1 MAPTGPRNGAPRN
14 NARGAGS
21 GKAATRG
28 GIAKRRTG
36 GPIRVDRDGDLDMD
50 TSAANGAGGRG
61 KKSNPTSTGSG
72 SSRKT
77 TRTNASSSRPSR
89 PTSKASH
96 MVAKVIQ
103 GGTGSLHSRISQG
116 IDPSSRHT
124 RSSRPINGTNNKT
137 LIVEGLQHSKAKDN
151 EGGGLKELLIF
162 LERKATTAGK
172 LSHSVRIKKS
182 QLRGDLVYVTA
193 SKEDAEHILKVNGFD
208 WAGTKVHV
216 TEADDQAPNGAEASS
231 LSADTQSVKENL
243 RTMLAQRYDPA
254 QKLLNLASLGND
266 PLLIQMNMFQESTP
280 QKLFRALM
288 VICDEQ
294 FKTAQA
300 KRDAISSVTLAG
312 NNIDDVGQVM
322 TLTETFPDLIH
333 LDLSNNSIKELR
345 GLRKWQHR
353 LRKIE
358 TILLV
363 NNPIDAS
370 NPTYKD
376 ELVSWYPK
384 LQNLSGTQVRT
395 AEQVAA
401 AELAN
406 KPTPIPQSGP
416 DFRDINGIGEQ
427 FITDFIRGYD
437 MDRPNLAAKYYDE
450 YSHFSLSVN
459 TRSSHPPDMPLPPW
473 GPYIKLS
480 RNHVKITTTGA
491 RQQRLFSGMA
501 VIQDVWQKLPA
512 TRHPD
517 LATQFDRYI
526 IDCHPIS
533 GLADL
538 SGQSLAGVDGMIITF
553 HGEFEDQDP
562 ETKATTKRSFSR
574 TILLGPGAPGRN
586 PIRVASDVLTL
597 KAYNPLPSVLG
608 PTAAI
613 PAVPVAPSAALSA
626 EEVQKQQMLSELCRQ
641 TGMNIEYSRM
651 CLDVANWVFEQ
662 ALATFNEKR
671 ASLPADAFAASGPL

>member
-14 NARGAGS
+14 NARGGTS
-21 GKAATRG
+21 GKSASRG
-28 GIAKRRTG
+28 GISKRRAG

-50 TSAANGAGGRG
+50 AAAANGAGGRG
-61 KKSNPTSTGSG
+61 KKNNNATTATGST
-72 SSRKT
+72 RKSA
-77 TRTNASSSRPSR
+77 RTNAPSSRPAR
-89 PTSKASH
+89 PTTKASH

-137 LIVEGLQHSKAKDN
+137 LVVEGLQHSKAKDN

-172 LSHSVRIKKS
+172 LNHSVRIKKS
-182 QLRGDLVYVTA
+182 QVKGDLVYVTA

-208 WAGTKVHV
+208 WAGTKVLV
-216 TEADDQAPNGAEASS
+216 TEADDQAPDGADTSS
-231 LSADTQSVKENL
+231 LSAQTQQIKENL
-243 RTMLAQRYDPA
+243 RTMLAQRYDPG
-254 QKLLNLASLGND
+254 QKLLNLSSLGND
-266 PLLIQMNMFQESTP
+266 ALLIQMNMFQESTP

-300 KRDAISSVTLAG
+300 KRDAISSVSLAG

-333 LDLSNNSIKELR
+333 LDFSNNSIKEFR

-353 LRKIE
+353 LRKLE
-358 TILLV
+358 TLLLI
-363 NNPIDAS
+363 NNPIDSSDPA
-370 NPTYKD
+370 YKT
-376 ELVSWYPK
+376 ELVSWFPR
-384 LQNLSGTQVRT
+384 LQNLSGIQVRT
-395 AEQVAA
+395 PEQVAA

-406 KPTPIPQSGP
+406 KRTHIPQSGP
-416 DFRDINGIGEQ
+416 DFRDINGVGEQ

-437 MDRPNLAAKYYDE
+437 MDRPGLAAKYYDE
-450 YSHFSLSVN
+450 YSHFSLAVN
-459 TRSSHPPDMPLPPW
+459 TRSSHPPDIPLPQW
-473 GPYIKLS
+473 GSYIKLS
-480 RNHVKITTTGA
+480 RNHVKITTTHA
-491 RQQRLFSGMA
+491 RQQRLFSGTA
-501 VIQDVWQKLPA
+501 VIQSAWEKLPPS
-512 TRHPD
+512 RHPD
-517 LATQFDRYI
+517 LATQFDKYI

-538 SGQSLAGVDGMIITF
+538 SGQSVAGVDGMIITF

-562 ETKATTKRSFSR
+562 ETKATTRRSFSR
-574 TILLGPGAPGRN
+574 TIILGPGAPGRN

-597 KAYNPLPSVLG
+597 KAYNPLPSALG
-608 PTAAI
+608 PTVAA
-613 PAVPVAPSAALSA
+613 PVAPVVPPVAASA
-626 EEVQKQQMLSELCRQ
+626 EEVQKQQMLAELGRQ
-641 TGMNIEYSRM
+641 TGMNIEYSKM
-651 CLDVANWVFEQ
+651 CLEVANWVFDQ
-662 ALATFNEKR
+662 ALATFHEKR
-671 ASLPADAFAASGPL
+671 VS

>member
-14 NARGAGS
+14 NTRSAAS
-21 GKAATRG
+21 GKSATRG
-28 GIAKRRTG
+28 GIAKRRAG

-50 TSAANGAGGRG
+50 AAAANAAGGRG
-61 KKSNPTSTGSG
+61 KKSNPAPAGST
-72 SSRKT
+72 RKS
-77 TRTNASSSRPSR
+77 TRTNASSSRPPR
-89 PTSKASH
+89 PTTKASH
-96 MVAKVIQ
+96 MVAKMIQ

-137 LIVEGLQHSKAKDN
+137 LIVEGLQHSKARDN

-182 QLRGDLVYVTA
+182 QLKGDLVYVTA
-193 SKEDAEHILKVNGFD
+193 SKEDAEHIMKVNGFD
-208 WAGTKVHV
+208 WAGTKVHI
-216 TEADDQAPNGAEASS
+216 TEADDQAPNGAEASN
-231 LSADTQSVKENL
+231 LSAQTQDVKENL
-243 RTMLAQRYDPA
+243 RTMLAQRYDPG
-254 QKLLNLASLGND
+254 QKLLNLASLGSD
-266 PLLIQMNMFQESTP
+266 SLLIQMNMFQESTP

-358 TILLV
+358 TLLLI
-363 NNPIDAS
+363 NNPIDVS
-370 NPTYKD
+370 NPSYKD
-376 ELVSWYPK
+376 ELVSWFPR

-416 DFRDINGIGEQ
+416 DFRDINGVGEQ

-437 MDRPNLAAKYYDE
+437 MDRPTLAAKYYDD

-459 TRSSHPPDMPLPPW
+459 GRSSHPPDIPLPQW
-473 GPYIKLS
+473 GSYIKFS
-480 RNHVKITTTGA
+480 RNHVKITTTHA
-491 RQQRLFSGMA
+491 RQQRLFSGTA
-501 VIQDVWQKLPA
+501 VIQSVWQKLPA

-517 LATQFDRYI
+517 LATQFDKYI

-538 SGQSLAGVDGMIITF
+538 SGQSMAGVDGMIITF

-562 ETKATTKRSFSR
+562 ETKVTTKRSFSR
-574 TILLGPGAPGRN
+574 TIILGPGAPGRN

-597 KAYNPLPSVLG
+597 KAYNPLPPILG
-608 PTAAI
+608 AAVANA
-613 PAVPVAPSAALSA
+613 AVPVAPQAPASA
-626 EEVQKQQMLSELCRQ
+626 EEVQKQQMLAELCRQ
-641 TGMNIEYSRM
+641 TGMNEEYSRM
-651 CLDVANWVFEQ
+651 CLDVANWVFDQ
-662 ALATFNEKR
+662 ALATFHEKR
-671 ASLPADAFAASGPL
+671 ASLPADAFTVAGPV

>member
-14 NARGAGS
+14 SARGAGS

-28 GIAKRRTG
+28 GIAKRRSG

-50 TSAANGAGGRG
+50 TSAAGGRG
-61 KKSNPTSTGSG
+61 KKNNSAPAGSA
-72 SSRKT
+72 RKT
-77 TRTNASSSRPSR
+77 TRTNATSSRPSR
-89 PTSKASH
+89 PTTKASH

-124 RSSRPINGTNNKT
+124 RSSRPINGTNTKT

-182 QLRGDLVYVTA
+182 QLRGDLVYITA

-208 WAGTKVHV
+208 WAGTKVHI
-216 TEADDQAPNGAEASS
+216 TEADEQAPNGAEASS

-243 RTMLAQRYDPA
+243 RTMLAQRYDPG
-254 QKLLNLASLGND
+254 QKLLNLATLGKH
-266 PLLIQMNMFQESTP
+266 P

-358 TILLV
+358 TILLI

-376 ELVSWYPK
+376 ELVSWYPR

-416 DFRDINGIGEQ
+416 DFRDINGVGEQ
-427 FITDFIRGYD
+427 FITDFIGGYD
-437 MDRPNLAAKYYDE
+437 TDRPNLAAKYYDE
-450 YSHFSLSVN
+450 HSHFSLAVN
-459 TRSSHPPDMPLPPW
+459 TRSSHPPDMPLPSW
-473 GPYIKLS
+473 GSYLKLS

-501 VIQDVWQKLPA
+501 VIQNVWQKLPP

-538 SGQSLAGVDGMIITF
+538 SGQSPAGVDGMIITF

-574 TILLGPGAPGRN
+574 TIVLGPGAPGRN
-586 PIRVASDVLTL
+586 PIRVASDVLSL
-597 KAYNPLPSVLG
+597 KAYNPLPSVHG
-608 PTAAI
+608 TTAAA
-613 PAVPVAPSAALSA
+613 PAGAVAPPPVVSA
-626 EEVQKQQMLSELCRQ
+626 EEAQKQQMLSELCRQ

-651 CLDVANWVFEQ
+651 CLDVANWVFDQ

-671 ASLPADAFAASGPL
+671 ASLPADAFTAPGSV